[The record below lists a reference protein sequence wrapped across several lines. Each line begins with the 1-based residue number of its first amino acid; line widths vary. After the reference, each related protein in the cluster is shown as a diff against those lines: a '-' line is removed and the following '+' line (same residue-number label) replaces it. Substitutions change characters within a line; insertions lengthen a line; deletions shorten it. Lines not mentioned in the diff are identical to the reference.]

1 MKFFA
6 VASAA
11 LAAFST
17 LVGSVAAQD
26 ARTVVEDFQ
35 MITDLS
41 SQAQTMVSQITVVN
55 VLFQGPVRFTRASL
69 RAGL

>member
-1 MKFFA
+1 MKLFA

-11 LAAFST
+11 LAAIST

-26 ARTVVEDFQ
+26 ARTVVSDLQ

-55 VLFQGPVRFTRASL
+55 VLFQGPVRCTRAFL
-69 RAGL
+69 RARL